1 VSLRSDTLSKAA
13 AGVRRPGYDRAR
25 LAPGVVHLGIG
36 NFHRA
41 HQAIYLEDLVERT
54 GLGLGITGVS
64 LKSPG
69 MRDKLMPQDGLY
81 TLLVREGA
89 AVNARVVGIIGR
101 MLVGPEDPGAVVR
114 QIADPA
120 TRLVTLTVTEKGYC
134 LDPATHRLDP
144 QHPDI
149 LADQT
154 TPTSAIG
161 YLLAGLKARHAAGLK
176 PPTVLSCDNLPS
188 NGATLRRA
196 LIDGAALTDD
206 KFATWLE
213 ANLVA
218 PSAMVDRIV
227 PASTDADFADAE
239 RLVGLADTAA
249 VSTEPFTQWVIENTL
264 DRDLHGLGDVGA
276 ELVGAV
282 EPYENMKLRLLNGAH
297 STIAYAGQA
306 IGAEYVSDA
315 VSIPIL
321 RRFVATMQTDE
332 LAPTVGHFSADK
344 LSDYSRQLMLR
355 WDNTAVKH
363 RTRQIAMDGSQKL
376 PQRLLKAL
384 SERLEHG
391 LPAERLTYA
400 VALWLRHLGG
410 RDDAGQPIPVNDPL
424 AAKLMPL
431 AAADRPAAQVVERL
445 LDVQAVFPEALAAR
459 IEFRV
464 RLTDALERLRAVGTL
479 AALDAVGR

>member
-1 VSLRSDTLSKAA
+1 VTLSNGTLASVT
-13 AGVRRPGYDRAR
+13 AGARRPGYDRAR

-41 HQAIYLEDLVERT
+41 HQAVYLEDLVERT

-69 MRDKLMPQDGLY
+69 MRDKLAPQDGLY
-81 TLLVREGA
+81 TLLVREGDT
-89 AVNARVVGIIGR
+89 VSARVVGIVGR
-101 MLVGPEDPGAVVR
+101 VLVGPEDPSAVVR

-144 QHPDI
+144 GHADI
-149 LADQT
+149 LADRT

-161 YLLAGLKARHAAGLK
+161 YLLAGLKQRFAAGAK

-196 LIDGAALTDD
+196 LIDGAALDD
-206 KFATWLE
+206 DRFAAWLD

-227 PASTDADFADAE
+227 PASTEADFADAE
-239 RLVGLADTAA
+239 RLIGQADHAA
-249 VSTEPFTQWVIENTL
+249 LSTEPFTQWVIEETL

-282 EPYENMKLRLLNGAH
+282 EPYERMKLRLLNGAH

-306 IGAEYVSDA
+306 VGAEYVADA
-315 VSIPIL
+315 VAIPAL
-321 RRFVATMQTDE
+321 RRFVAALQTEE
-332 LAPTVGHFSADK
+332 LAPTVGHFPAAR
-344 LSDYSRQLMLR
+344 LVDYSGQLMR
-355 WDNTAVKH
+355 RFDNTAVKH

-376 PQRLLKAL
+376 PQRLLMAL
-384 SERLEHG
+384 GERLDQG
-391 LPAERLTYA
+391 LPADRLTLA
-400 VALWLRHLGG
+400 VGLWLHHLSG
-410 RDDAGQPIPVNDPL
+410 RDDQGAPIPVNDPL
-424 AAKLMPL
+424 AARLMPL
-431 AAADRPAAQVVERL
+431 AAADRPAAQVVD
-445 LDVQAVFPEALAAR
+445 DVLAVRAVFPEGLAAR
-459 IEFRV
+459 ADFRE
-464 RLTDALERLRAVGTL
+464 RLAAALGRLRAAGTL
-479 AALDAVGR
+479 AVLGA

>member
-1 VSLRSDTLSKAA
+1 MKLGSQTLTTTSA
-13 AGVRRPGYDRAR
+13 RRPAYDRAR
-25 LAPGVVHLGIG
+25 LVPGVVHLGIG

-41 HQAIYLEDLVERT
+41 HQAVYLEDLVERT

-81 TLLVREGA
+81 TLLVRDGE
-89 AVNARVVGIIGR
+89 VVTPRVLGIIGR
-101 MLVGPEDPGAVVR
+101 MLVGPEDPAAVVR

-134 LDPATHRLDP
+134 LDPATFRLDP
-144 QHPDI
+144 NHPDI
-149 LADQT
+149 IADRAA
-154 TPTSAIG
+154 PTSAIG
-161 YLLAGLKARHAAGLK
+161 YLLAGLKARFQAGQK

-196 LIDGAALTDD
+196 LIDGAALSDD
-206 KFATWLE
+206 KFAAWVE

-239 RLVGLADTAA
+239 RLTGLADAAA
-249 VSTEPFTQWVIENTL
+249 VSTEPFTQWVIEDTL
-264 DRDLHGLGDVGA
+264 DADLHQLGDVGA

-282 EPYENMKLRLLNGAH
+282 GPYERMKLRLLNGAH

-306 IGAEYVSDA
+306 VGAEYVSDVVA
-315 VSIPIL
+315 NPVL
-321 RRFVATMQTDE
+321 RRFVAALQTEE
-332 LAPTVGHFSADK
+332 LGPTVGHFTPERLA
-344 LSDYSRQLMLR
+344 DYSRQLLVR
-355 WDNTAVKH
+355 FENTAVKH

-384 SERLEHG
+384 GERLDQG
-391 LPAERLTYA
+391 QPVERLTYA
-400 VALWLRHLGG
+400 VALWLRHLTG
-410 RDDAGQPIPVNDPL
+410 RDDAGQTIPVNDPL

-431 AAADRPAAQVVERL
+431 ATADRPAAQVVEQL
-445 LDVQAVFPEALAAR
+445 LGVQAVFPQELAAR
-459 IEFRV
+459 VDFRV

-479 AALDAVGR
+479 AALDAVGH

>member
-1 VSLRSDTLSKAA
+1 VSLGNGTLARVS

-41 HQAIYLEDLVERT
+41 HQAVYLEDLVERT
-54 GLGLGITGVS
+54 GLGLGIVGVS

-81 TLLVREGA
+81 TLLVRDGEVA
-89 AVNARVVGIIGR
+89 TPRILGIIGR
-101 MLVGPEDPGAVVR
+101 MLVGPEDPAAVVR

-134 LDPATHRLDP
+134 LDPATFRLDP
-144 QHPDI
+144 YHPDVI
-149 LADQT
+149 ADQT
-154 TPTSAIG
+154 GPTSAIG
-161 YLLAGLKARHAAGLK
+161 YLLAGLKLRFEAGTK

-188 NGATLRRA
+188 NGATLRQA
-196 LIDGAALTDD
+196 LIDGAALSDD
-206 KFATWLE
+206 KFSAWL
-213 ANLVA
+213 AAHLVA

-227 PASTDADFADAE
+227 PASTEADFADAE
-239 RLVGLADTAA
+239 RLVGFADKAA
-249 VSTEPFTQWVIENTL
+249 LSTEPFTQWVIEDTL

-282 EPYENMKLRLLNGAH
+282 GPYERMKLRLLNGAH

-306 IGAEYVSDA
+306 VGAEHVSDA
-315 VSIPIL
+315 VALPEL
-321 RRFVATMQTDE
+321 RRFVSEMQTQE
-332 LAPTVGHFSADK
+332 LAPTVGHFPADR
-344 LSDYSRQLMLR
+344 LAEYSRQLMLR

-384 SERLEHG
+384 GERLATG
-391 LPAERLTYA
+391 QPVERLTYA
-400 VALWLRHLGG
+400 VALWLHHLGG
-410 RDDAGQPIPVNDPL
+410 RDDAGNPIPVNDPL
-424 AAKLMPL
+424 AARLTPL
-431 AAADRPAAQVVERL
+431 AAADRPAAQVVGEL
-445 LDVQAVFPEALAAR
+445 LAIQAVFPAELAVRA
-459 IEFRV
+459 EFRAG
-464 RLTDALERLRAVGTL
+464 LTDALGRLRAMGTL

>member
-1 VSLRSDTLSKAA
+1 VSLRSDTLNRVA

-54 GLGLGITGVS
+54 GLGLGIVGVS

-81 TLLVREGA
+81 TLLVRDGA
-89 AVNARVVGIIGR
+89 VVTPRVVGIIGR
-101 MLVGPEDPGAVVR
+101 LLVGPEDPGAVVR

-134 LDPATHRLDP
+134 LDPATHRLDAK
-144 QHPDI
+144 HPDI
-149 LADQT
+149 LADRIQ
-154 TPTSAIG
+154 PTSAIG
-161 YLLAGLKARHAAGLK
+161 YLLAGLKARQIAGLR

-196 LIDGAALTDD
+196 LIDGAALSDD
-206 KFATWLE
+206 GFAAWLE

-227 PASTDADFADAE
+227 PASTEADFADAQ
-239 RLVGLADTAA
+239 RLIGLADQAA
-249 VSTEPFTQWVIENTL
+249 VSTEPFSQWVIENTL
-264 DRDLHGLGDVGA
+264 DPDLQGLGDVGA

-297 STIAYAGQA
+297 STIAYAGQS

-315 VSIPIL
+315 VAIPGL
-321 RRFVATMQTDE
+321 RRFVAAMQTEE
-332 LAPTVGHFSADK
+332 LAPTVGHFPPERLAE
-344 LSDYSRQLMLR
+344 YSRQLMLR

-384 SERLEHG
+384 GERLEQG
-391 LPAERLTYA
+391 LPSPRLTYA

-410 RDDAGQPIPVNDPL
+410 RDDSGQPIPVNDPL
-424 AAKLMPL
+424 AGKLMPL

-445 LDVQAVFPEALAAR
+445 LDVRAVFPEALAAR
-459 IEFRV
+459 MEFRV
-464 RLTDALERLRAVGTL
+464 KLTDALERLRAAGTL
-479 AALDAVGR
+479 AAIDAVGR

>member
-1 VSLRSDTLSKAA
+1 MSLGSATLPGAR

-41 HQAIYLEDLVERT
+41 HQAVYLEDLVERT
-54 GLGLGITGVS
+54 GLGLGIVGVS

-81 TLLVREGA
+81 TLLVRDGA
-89 AVNARVVGIIGR
+89 EVSARILGIIGR
-101 MLVGPEDPGAVVR
+101 MLVGPEDPAAVVR

-144 QHPDI
+144 SHPDI
-149 LADQT
+149 LADRT
-154 TPTSAIG
+154 VPTSAIG
-161 YLLAGLKARHAAGLK
+161 YLLAGLKLRYAAGGK

-196 LIDGAALTDD
+196 LIDGAALDD
-206 KFATWLE
+206 DRFAAWLD

-227 PASTDADFADAE
+227 PASTEADFADAE
-239 RLVGLADTAA
+239 RLTGLADKAA
-249 VSTEPFTQWVIENTL
+249 LSTEPFSQWVIEDTL
-264 DRDLHGLGDVGA
+264 DRDLHGLSEVGA

-282 EPYENMKLRLLNGAH
+282 EPYERMKLRLLNGAH

-306 IGAEYVSDA
+306 VGAEYVSDA
-315 VSIPIL
+315 VALPAL
-321 RRFVATMQTDE
+321 RRFVAALQTQE
-332 LAPTVGHFSADK
+332 LAPTVGHFSTDRLA
-344 LSDYSRQLMLR
+344 DYSRQLMVR

-384 SERLEHG
+384 DERLDQG
-391 LPAERLTYA
+391 LPTGRLTYA
-400 VALWLRHLGG
+400 VALWLRHLAG

-424 AAKLMPL
+424 ATRLMPL
-431 AAADRPAAQVVERL
+431 AGADRPAAQVVEQVLGVR
-445 LDVQAVFPEALAAR
+445 AVFPEALA
-459 IEFRV
+459 V
-464 RLTDALERLRAVGTL
+464 RAELRASLTDALERLRAVGTL
-479 AALDAVGR
+479 AALETVGG

>member
-1 VSLRSDTLSKAA
+1 MSLGSDKLKDALP
-13 AGVRRPGYDRAR
+13 GVRRPGYDRAR

-41 HQAIYLEDLVERT
+41 HQAVYLEDLVERT

-81 TLLVREGA
+81 TLLVRDGA
-89 AVNARVVGIIGR
+89 EVSARILGIIGR

-120 TRLVTLTVTEKGYC
+120 TRLITLTVTEKGYC

-149 LADQT
+149 LADRT
-154 TPTSAIG
+154 APTSAIG
-161 YLLAGLKARHAAGLK
+161 YLLAGLKLRFAAGLK

-196 LIDGAALTDD
+196 LIDGAALHDD
-206 KFATWLE
+206 RFSAWLE

-227 PASTDADFADAE
+227 PASTEADFADAQ
-239 RLVGLADTAA
+239 RLTGLADQAA
-249 VSTEPFTQWVIENTL
+249 LSTEPFSQWVIEETL

-282 EPYENMKLRLLNGAH
+282 EPYERMKLRLLNGAH

-306 IGAEYVSDA
+306 LGAEYVSDA
-315 VSIPIL
+315 VALPAL
-321 RRFVATMQTDE
+321 RRFVAALQTEE
-332 LAPTVGHFSADK
+332 LAPTVGHFPPDRLAE
-344 LSDYSRQLMLR
+344 YSRQLMQR

-376 PQRLLKAL
+376 PQRLLTAL
-384 SERLEHG
+384 GERLEQG
-391 LPAERLTYA
+391 QPAERLTYA
-400 VALWLRHLGG
+400 VALWLRHLSG
-410 RDDAGQPIPVNDPL
+410 RDDAGQSIPVNDPL
-424 AAKLMPL
+424 AERLMPL
-431 AAADRPAAQVVERL
+431 AASDRPAAQVVERL
-445 LDVQAVFPEALAAR
+445 LDVQAVFPAALAAR
-459 IEFRV
+459 VEFRV
-464 RLTDALERLRAVGTL
+464 RLTDALERLRAAGTL